1 MWCAAAWCGSQF
13 LKQGLNTDNRGKSI
27 EKALSPSHETT
38 SELPIHVQ
46 CNWILIWGI
55 RVSGKSQIFA
65 RRLAEIALRA
75 SLGQVLSFQD
85 HLCLMF
91 YSPNLEPIMV
101 LFCSFYREFSNF
113 LSVTA
118 QRLVLKTRRQFVPAS
133 HCSANAFPVLLLFLL
148 LGWATC

>member
-1 MWCAAAWCGSQF
+1 M
-13 LKQGLNTDNRGKSI
+13 
-27 EKALSPSHETT
+27 
-38 SELPIHVQ
+38 
-46 CNWILIWGI
+46 
-55 RVSGKSQIFA
+55 SGKSQIFA

-118 QRLVLKTRRQFVPAS
+118 QRLVLKMRRQFVPAS

-148 LGWATC
+148 LG